1 MNSTLMRIILL
12 ILTFGTA
19 YSGFAQTFTGT
30 VRDKET
36 DELIPFAEVFFVE
49 LNAGRVTDEN
59 GVFKIEHSHPKNIEV
74 QISFIGYNTL
84 KTKID
89 MSQVHEQTFYLEPNH
104 IELNEVVVSV
114 PTGKLQRENVVSVE
128 QKKITQ
134 LQQTAPATLAEAI
147 SSIPGVEQNTT
158 GVGIG
163 KPVIRGLT
171 GNRIVTYAQGIRIEN
186 QQWGDEHGL
195 GVGEA
200 GIESVEVIKGP
211 ASLLYGSDALG
222 GVLYF
227 VDERYASHNTVEGY
241 LKSNF
246 LSNTLG
252 SINSFGAKVHNEKL
266 TFNLFGGYSTNAD
279 YSIPGG
285 QRVSN
290 SRFDEKNA
298 KAALGFHSKNWIS
311 NIRYSYLQN
320 YFGITEAADYVTS
333 VDRTFV
339 LPYQKISNHNLSV
352 ENVLFTGNST
362 WNLML
367 GYTDNNRNEY
377 EDSEVDPALSMDLRT
392 STYNLKWNSP
402 SFNDEKLDFII
413 GSQGMYQ
420 TNTNSGEEILIP
432 DAKTIDLGGYAI
444 VNYALDGVQLQGGI
458 RYDHRLIDTKEVIDP
473 TYGVP
478 AFNNDYGSINYSGG
492 AVFTL
497 NNVTLRANLSSGFRA
512 PNTSELLSNGVHE
525 GTNRFEKGNPD
536 LKSEQATQFDFSF
549 DFKNKHIEF
558 TINPFINSIHNYI
571 YLSPAGTFEQ
581 GAPVYDY
588 LQSTALLTGGEM
600 GVHYHPH
607 SVHWLHIES
616 DLSSVFA
623 QDADKN
629 ALPLIPATKWN
640 TSLKVEFTS
649 KKPVRME
656 NVYVENVYKFAQ
668 NRVGQFETTT
678 PGYNLVNMGFNMALG
693 SGSRP
698 FEINGGVKNIFN
710 TEYIDHLSRFK
721 PMGIPNPGINFF
733 LGIKMG
739 FEKKI

>member
-1 MNSTLMRIILL
+1 MNITIKGTVLVLLLNILSVS
-12 ILTFGTA
+12 A
-19 YSGFAQTFTGT
+19 YSQVAFTGT
-30 VRDKET
+30 VVDKET
-36 DELIPFAEVFFVE
+36 NEPIPFAEVFFVE
-49 LNAGRVTDEN
+49 LNTGRVTDEN
-59 GVFKIEHSHPKNIEV
+59 GVFTIEHQHPKNIEV

-89 MSQVHEQTFYLEPNH
+89 MSQEQKQTFYLEPNH

-114 PTGKLQRENVVSVE
+114 PTGKLQNENVVSVE

-134 LQQTAPATLAEAI
+134 LQQSAPATLAEAI
-147 SSIPGVEQNTT
+147 SNIPGVEQNTT

-227 VDERYASHNTVEGY
+227 VDERYADHNTFEGY

-252 SINSFGAKVHNEKL
+252 SINTFGAKLHKEKL
-266 TFNLFGGYSTNAD
+266 MFNLFGGYSTNAD
-279 YSIPGG
+279 YTVPGNE
-285 QRVSN
+285 RVFN
-290 SRFDEKNA
+290 TRFDEKNV
-298 KAALGFHSKNWIS
+298 KAAIGFHKKNWIT
-311 NIRYSYLQN
+311 NVRYSYLQN
-320 YFGITEAADYVTS
+320 NFGITDTSEYVTS
-333 VDRTFV
+333 VDRSFV
-339 LPYQKISNHNLSV
+339 LPFQKITNHNLSL

-377 EDSEVDPALSMDLRT
+377 EDSETDPALSMDLRT

-402 SFNDEKLDFII
+402 SYNNEKLNLII

-444 VNYALDGVQLQGGI
+444 VNYDLDNLQLQGGV
-458 RYDHRLIDTKEVIDP
+458 RYDHRLIDTKEVVE
-473 TYGVP
+473 TGVA
-478 AFNNDYGSINYSGG
+478 AFRNDYGSVNYSGG
-492 AVFTL
+492 AAL
-497 NNVTLRANLSSGFRA
+497 NLNAITLRANLSSGFRA

-525 GTNRFEKGNPD
+525 GTNRFEKGNPN

-549 DFKNKHIEF
+549 DFKNKHVEF
-558 TINPFINSIHNYI
+558 TINPFINSIQNYI
-571 YLSPAGTFEQ
+571 YLAPAGTFDQ
-581 GAPVYDY
+581 GVPVYNY

-607 SVHWLHIES
+607 SIHWLHIES
-616 DLSSVFA
+616 DFSSIYA

-629 ALPLIPATKWN
+629 PLPLIPANKWS

-649 KKPVRME
+649 KKPVRLE
-656 NVYVENVYKFAQ
+656 NVYVQNVYKFAQ
-668 NRVGQFETTT
+668 NRVGQFETVT
-678 PGYNLVNMGFNMALG
+678 PDYNLVNLGFNMAVG
-693 SGSRP
+693 TGRRP
-698 FEINGGVKNIFN
+698 FEINGGVKNVFN
-710 TEYIDHLSRFK
+710 TKYIDHLSRFK
-721 PMGIPNPGINFF
+721 PLGIPNPGINFF
-733 LGIKMG
+733 LGVKMG
-739 FEKKI
+739 FEKKL